1 MIKKCMPRTTGAAYR
16 SLCRNIYSDGAIFS
30 NGKVNENEIFYC
42 TLNDSIRM
50 TSRKVLIIDDE
61 KDLCHLMKFFLS
73 QMEYEVFTSN
83 TLHEGL
89 QMVSDVT
96 PDILFIDNNLPDG
109 LGWEAVSEVRS
120 AAPGCRIILISA
132 YKVAQ
137 EKSNVG
143 KVEILEKPI
152 SLIKLQHALG

>member
-1 MIKKCMPRTTGAAYR
+1 
-16 SLCRNIYSDGAIFS
+16 
-30 NGKVNENEIFYC
+30 
-42 TLNDSIRM
+42 M